1 MSAAAE
7 RLHFPTSFASTGPAV
22 VAEPASTSEI
32 IQILNNTRRFP
43 SPVRPIGSGSSPT
56 RCTAASGGTLMKMAK
71 MNRVL
76 EIGEDTVTV
85 QPGIRLAELAQIL
98 HDEGLELLG
107 GFDLAN
113 RSVGGAVCSAGLEAS
128 MSGDV
133 GQFAGHVT
141 RLKVISPEGRKFV
154 VSEST
159 KSLLALMRLS
169 YGLLGIV
176 YEITLRVR
184 PIQGFAVQSA
194 KVSFKDFTK
203 LGEKIT
209 ATRSGVK
216 VYLLPFR
223 DRVYF
228 ELRKP
233 DTGARTGRKYAW
245 RFKDWTV
252 YSALPGLAK
261 SLAWAVPIRPLR
273 YPLIDSLSLAAQTLG
288 GSTFVRNGSNAT
300 EQSGRFRTLD
310 GGRFTYCT
318 WAFPA
323 ARFGDVA
330 ARYKMFSKAHY
341 ARTGFRCDMPTVG
354 FRLNQDRTGLLSP
367 SFDGPMLTLSPL
379 STQSDGWE
387 DFALDFAEFAMGC
400 GGVPLF
406 NQSKSATPASAAKA
420 YGSRLTF
427 FDRVRTELDPYDR
440 LLNQYF
446 AAYFAEPGVL

>member
-1 MSAAAE
+1 MSAVAE
-7 RLHFPTSFASTGPAV
+7 RIRFPTSVASSGPVAV
-22 VAEPASTSEI
+22 TEPTSTSEI
-32 IQILNNTRRFP
+32 IQILLNPRRYP
-43 SPVRPIGSGSSPT
+43 SPVRPVGSGSSIT
-56 RCTAASGGTLMKMAK
+56 RCTTANTGTLLDMSQ

-76 EIGEDTVTV
+76 AINDDTVTV

-98 HDEGLELLG
+98 HDEGLELVG

-141 RLKVISPEGRKFV
+141 QLKVISPQGKKFV
-154 VSEST
+154 VSEDT

-216 VYLLPFR
+216 LYLLPFR
-223 DRVYF
+223 DRVYL

-233 DTGARTGRKYAW
+233 DTGAGTGKKYAW

-252 YSALPGLAK
+252 YAALPGLAK
-261 SLAWAVPIRPLR
+261 SLAWAMPIRQLR
-273 YPLIDSLSLAAQTLG
+273 YPLIDKLSLAAQSIG
-288 GSTFVRNGSNAT
+288 GSAFVKQGSNAI
-300 EQSGRFRTLD
+300 EQSGRFRSL
-310 GGRFTYCT
+310 GVNRFTYCT

-354 FRLNQDRTGLLSP
+354 FRVNQDRTGLLSP

-379 STQSDGWE
+379 STQAGGWE
-387 DFALDFAEFAMGC
+387 DFVLDFAEFAMGC

-406 NQSKSATPASAAKA
+406 NQSKNATPECVAKA

-427 FDRVRTELDPYDR
+427 FNRVRTELDPYDR
-440 LLNQYF
+440 LLNPFF
-446 AAYFAEPGVL
+446 AAYLM

>member
-7 RLHFPTSFASTGPAV
+7 RIRFPTSSASSGPAAI
-22 VAEPASTSEI
+22 AEPASPSEI
-32 IQILNNTRRFP
+32 IQVLRDPRRFP
-43 SPVRPIGSGSSPT
+43 SPVRAVGAGTSMT
-56 RCTAASGGTLMKMAK
+56 RCTAAISGTLMMMSK

-76 EIGEDTVTV
+76 EITRETVTV

-98 HDEGLELLG
+98 HEDGLELVG

-113 RSVGGAVCSAGLEAS
+113 RSVGGAVCAAGLEAS

-141 RLKVISPEGRKFV
+141 RLKAISPKGKKFV
-154 VSEST
+154 VSEET

-176 YEITLRVR
+176 YEVTLRVQ
-184 PIQGFAVQSA
+184 PIRGFAVQSA

-203 LGEKIT
+203 LGDRIT
-209 ATRSGVK
+209 NTRSGVK
-216 VYLLPFR
+216 LYLLPFR
-223 DRVYF
+223 DRIYL

-233 DTGARTGRKYAW
+233 DTDAGTGRKYAW

-252 YSALPGLAK
+252 YAALPGIAK

-273 YPLIDSLSLAAQTLG
+273 YPLIDRLSLAAQSLG
-288 GSTFVRNGSNAT
+288 GSAFVKSGSNAA
-300 EQSGRFRTLD
+300 EQSGRFPSPTAA
-310 GGRFTYCT
+310 RFTYCT

-323 ARFGDVA
+323 ARFADVT
-330 ARYKMFSKAHY
+330 ARYKLFSKAHY

-379 STQSDGWE
+379 STQSEGWE
-387 DFALDFAEFAMGC
+387 DFTLDFAEFAMGC

-406 NQSKSATPASAAKA
+406 NQSKSATPASVTNA
-420 YGSRLTF
+420 YGSRLEF
-427 FDRVRTELDPYDR
+427 FDRVRRELDPDDR
-440 LLNQYF
+440 LLNHYF
-446 AAYFAEPGVL
+446 AAYFTAPAVL